1 MSREDALR
9 YILRGYGE
17 EHPSQP
23 REVGSIPIARSRTH
37 DDPIGLTRLSYLNP
51 PRKWTVLDPKWTPVG
66 SIGPQFFLTHITREK
81 ERLTLDYTPGCTVHK
96 GAKQNANWHRSEK
109 DRPQR

>member
-51 PRKWTVLDPKWTPVG
+51 PRKWTVLDPQWTPVWVQLDPNDLPVEAARDTFRRCRAF
-66 SIGPQFFLTHITREK
+66 SASLQ
-81 ERLTLDYTPGCTVHK
+81 ERLL
-96 GAKQNANWHRSEK
+96 
-109 DRPQR
+109 

>member
-66 SIGPQFFLTHITREK
+66 SIGPQRFAGRGGARCFQAMPSFLCISSREIP
-81 ERLTLDYTPGCTVHK
+81 LVSG
-96 GAKQNANWHRSEK
+96 
-109 DRPQR
+109 